1 MTAYRLYVLDEREL
15 VAHAIENEFM
25 TDGEALARAKVVLRD
40 EYAVEVWAGRR
51 LVGRLG
57 ADFEVDR
64 S

>member
-1 MTAYRLYVLDEREL
+1 MTAYRLYVLDERDL
-15 VAHAIENEFM
+15 VADAIENEF
-25 TDGEALARAKVVLRD
+25 TSDGEALARAEAVLCD
-40 EYAVEVWAGRR
+40 EYAVEVWAGQR